1 MNRAAEFLTAL
12 RAADVRTIYG
22 VPDSLL
28 APLISEA
35 EATWPT
41 SEHMIATNEGTA
53 VALAIGSYLGTGRPA
68 AVYLQNSGLGN
79 AINPLVSLAD
89 PQVYSVPM
97 VLVIGWRGEVR
108 EDGSVIA
115 DEPQHR
121 SQGRITASL
130 LDTLG
135 IAFRVVDERSDLDQT
150 AAWAVAQA
158 HDGNRPTALL
168 VRKAAFGKTSA
179 RAASDSDLMT
189 REQAIAEVLGVVGHL
204 PLVATTGMA
213 SREVYE
219 LRRARGERHDA
230 DFLTVGGMGHA
241 LGIAIG
247 LARSRPDQRIVCLD
261 GDGALLMHMGTMGLA
276 ARTPNLLHIVIN
288 NGAHDSV
295 GGQPTLAAVM
305 PLRPVAQAMGYA
317 ATNEAEE
324 AGQLR
329 SAAAAMAGSR
339 GSAFLEVRC
348 RTGSRADLGRPDQV
362 PAQALR
368 IFMSSLDGAP
378 P

>member
-1 MNRAAEFLTAL
+1 
-12 RAADVRTIYG
+12 
-22 VPDSLL
+22 
-28 APLISEA
+28 
-35 EATWPT
+35 
-41 SEHMIATNEGTA
+41 
-53 VALAIGSYLGTGRPA
+53 
-68 AVYLQNSGLGN
+68 LGN

-317 ATNEAEE
+317 ATDE
-324 AGQLR
+324 AGHAAQLR
-329 SAAAAMAGSR
+329 AAAEAMAGSH

-368 IFMSSLDGAP
+368 RFMSSLDGAP